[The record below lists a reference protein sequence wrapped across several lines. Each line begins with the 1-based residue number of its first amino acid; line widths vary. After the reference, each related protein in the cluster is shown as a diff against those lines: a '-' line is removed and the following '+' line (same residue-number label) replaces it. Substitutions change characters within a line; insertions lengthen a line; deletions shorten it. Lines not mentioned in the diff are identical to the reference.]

1 MALSRPVTAARSKP
15 IPSMSGNCV
24 IHTLNTFPDL
34 TRLHQANP
42 QRYPHLLESVAH
54 GTPQARYDI
63 LFAFPGK
70 TLRLDSTGHVHW
82 PDGAITGDFLTTL
95 DQIWSNA
102 RPADGAGSMEDR
114 PPFTG
119 GWLLY
124 LGYELALTIEP
135 ASGLAPPA
143 TDLPL
148 AFATRFPAAIVRDH
162 SSRQTHLVSEA
173 GDNDLLA
180 TMHADI
186 VADENRTE
194 TQAAHLRLTLHEE
207 PPERYLQGIQRILE
221 YIRAGDVF
229 QVNLSREW
237 RGELENDFSPVDIY
251 RRLRHTNPA
260 PFAGLLTLGDHQ
272 AVISS
277 SPERLAEVRDGVLRT
292 RPIAGTS
299 PRSVDR
305 QQDQAWSEALLR
317 HPKERAE
324 HIMLLDLERND
335 VGRVCVPGTVRV
347 SEFMVL
353 ESYTHVHHIVSAVE
367 GRLRTGITPG
377 QVIRAV
383 FPGGTITGCPKV
395 RTMQIIAELEQTG
408 RGAYTGSMGY
418 LNHDGSMD
426 LNILIRTLV
435 QDGRHIRLR
444 AGGGIVADSNPQH
457 ELQETQAKAEG
468 LLAALTRPAA

>member
-1 MALSRPVTAARSKP
+1 MTPTAQ

-34 TRLHQANP
+34 ARLHQAHP

-63 LFAFPGK
+63 LFAFPGP
-70 TLRLDSTGHVHW
+70 TLSLDAAGQMHW
-82 PDGAITGDFLTTL
+82 PDGVPTGDFLTAL
-95 DQIWSNA
+95 DQLW
-102 RPADGAGSMEDR
+102 RDTQRADGAETMDSR
-114 PPFTG
+114 APFTG

-135 ASGLAPPA
+135 GSGLAPPT
-143 TDLPL
+143 TDLPV
-148 AFATRFPAAIVRDH
+148 AFATRFPAAIIRDH
-162 SSRQTHLVSEA
+162 SSLQTYLVSEGA
-173 GDNDLLA
+173 SHDRLA
-180 TMHADI
+180 TMRAD
-186 VADENRTE
+186 VAAGEDRVDIQLVN
-194 TQAAHLRLTLHEE
+194 LRVTVHEE
-207 PPERYLQGIQRILE
+207 PPERYLQGIQRILD

-237 RGELENDFSPVDIY
+237 RGEMENDFSPVDIY
-251 RRLRHTNPA
+251 RRLRRTNPA
-260 PFAGLLTLGDHQ
+260 PFAGLLTLGDDR

-277 SPERLAEVRDGVLRT
+277 SPERLAEVRDGMLRT

-305 QQDQAWSEALLR
+305 QQDQAWSDALLR

-335 VGRVCVPGTVRV
+335 VGRVCVPGTVKV
-347 SEFMVL
+347 SEFMLL
-353 ESYTHVHHIVSAVE
+353 ESYAHVHHIVSAVE
-367 GRLRTGITPG
+367 GRLRPGVTPG

-395 RTMQIIAELEQTG
+395 RSMQIIAELEQTG

-435 QDGRHIRLR
+435 QNGRRIRLR
-444 AGGGIVADSNPQH
+444 AGGGIVADSDPQR
-457 ELQETQAKAEG
+457 ELRETYAKAEG
-468 LLAALTRPAA
+468 LIAALTRPAP

>member
-1 MALSRPVTAARSKP
+1 MPGDSVLQ
-15 IPSMSGNCV
+15 
-24 IHTLNTFPDL
+24 TLNTFPDL
-34 TRLHQANP
+34 ARLHQANP
-42 QRYPHLLESVAH
+42 KRYPHLLESVAH

-63 LFAFPGK
+63 LFAFPGT
-70 TLRLDSTGHVHW
+70 TLNLDTTGQVHW
-82 PDGAITGDFLTTL
+82 PDGPITGDFLTAL
-95 DQIWSNA
+95 DQVWGKA
-102 RPADGAGSMEDR
+102 QREGGAVSMEDR
-114 PPFTG
+114 SPFTG

-124 LGYELALTIEP
+124 LGYELALTIET

-143 TDLPL
+143 SNLPL

-162 SSRQTHLVSEA
+162 SSMQTHLVSEA
-173 GDNDLLA
+173 GGDDRLA
-180 TMHADI
+180 MMHADLI
-186 VADENRTE
+186 ADEKGTD
-194 TQAAHLRLTLHEE
+194 AHAPNLQMTLCEE

-260 PFAGLLTLGDHQ
+260 PFAGLLTLSDHQ

-277 SPERLAEVRDGVLRT
+277 SPERLAEVRDGILRT

-299 PRSVDR
+299 PRSADR
-305 QQDQAWSEALLR
+305 QQDQAWSDALLR

-335 VGRVCVPGTVRV
+335 VGRVCVPGTVKV
-347 SEFMVL
+347 SEFMLL
-353 ESYTHVHHIVSAVE
+353 ESYAHVHHIVSAVE
-367 GRLRTGITPG
+367 GRLRAGVTPG

-444 AGGGIVADSNPQH
+444 AGGGIVADSNPQR
-457 ELQETQAKAEG
+457 ELRETQAKAEG

>member
-1 MALSRPVTAARSKP
+1 MTTAARSMP
-15 IPSMSGNCV
+15 IPSTSGNCV
-24 IHTLNTFPDL
+24 IHTLNAFPDL
-34 TRLHQANP
+34 ARLHQANP

-63 LFAFPGK
+63 LFAFPGN
-70 TLRLDSTGHVHW
+70 TLRLDAAGGLHW
-82 PDGAITGDFLTTL
+82 PEGALTGDFLAAL
-95 DQIWSNA
+95 DQVWGDAAHASGEGGVDN
-102 RPADGAGSMEDR
+102 RV
-114 PPFTG
+114 PFTG

-135 ASGLAPPA
+135 ASALARPA
-143 TDLPL
+143 TDMPV
-148 AFATRFPAAIVRDH
+148 AFATRFPAAIIRDH
-162 SSRQTHLVSEA
+162 ASLQTYLVCENE
-173 GDNDLLA
+173 GDDLLA
-180 TMHADI
+180 TMRADV
-186 VADENRTE
+186 VAGEDTAD
-194 TQAAHLRLTLHEE
+194 TTSTHLHITLNEE
-207 PPERYLQGIQRILE
+207 PPERYLQGIQRILD

-237 RGELENDFSPVDIY
+237 RGEMGSDFSPVDLY
-251 RRLRHTNPA
+251 RRLRRTNPA
-260 PFAGLLTLGDHQ
+260 PFAGLLTLGADK

-277 SPERLAEVRDGVLRT
+277 SPERLAEVRAGMLRT

-305 QQDQAWSEALLR
+305 AQDHVWSDELLR

-335 VGRVCVPGTVRV
+335 VGRVCLPGTVKV
-347 SEFMVL
+347 SEFMLL
-353 ESYTHVHHIVSAVE
+353 ESYAHVHHIVSAVE
-367 GRLRTGITPG
+367 GRLRPGVTPG

-395 RTMQIIAELEQTG
+395 RSMQIIAELEQTG

-435 QDGRHIRLR
+435 QNGRHVSLR
-444 AGGGIVADSNPQH
+444 AGGGIVADSDPLR
-457 ELQETQAKAEG
+457 ELRETQAKAAG
-468 LLAALTRPAA
+468 LLAALIGPAP

>member
-1 MALSRPVTAARSKP
+1 MPGDSVLQ
-15 IPSMSGNCV
+15 
-24 IHTLNTFPDL
+24 TLNTFPDL
-34 TRLHQANP
+34 ARLHQANP
-42 QRYPHLLESVAH
+42 KRYPHLLESVAH

-63 LFAFPGK
+63 LFAFPGT
-70 TLRLDSTGHVHW
+70 TLNLDTTGQVHW
-82 PDGAITGDFLTTL
+82 PDGPITGDFLTAL
-95 DQIWSNA
+95 DQVWGKA
-102 RPADGAGSMEDR
+102 QREGGAVSTEDR
-114 PPFTG
+114 SPFTG

-143 TDLPL
+143 SNLPL

-162 SSRQTHLVSEA
+162 SSMQTHLVSEA
-173 GDNDLLA
+173 GGDDRLA
-180 TMHADI
+180 MMHADLI
-186 VADENRTE
+186 ADEKGTD
-194 TQAAHLRLTLHEE
+194 AHAPNLQMTLCEE

-237 RGELENDFSPVDIY
+237 QGELENDISPVDIY

-260 PFAGLLTLGDHQ
+260 PFAGLLTLSDHQ

-277 SPERLAEVRDGVLRT
+277 SPERLAEVRDGILRT

-299 PRSVDR
+299 PRSADR
-305 QQDQAWSEALLR
+305 QQDQAWSDALLH

-335 VGRVCVPGTVRV
+335 VGRVCVPGTVKV
-347 SEFMVL
+347 SEFMLL
-353 ESYTHVHHIVSAVE
+353 ESYAHVHHIVSAVE
-367 GRLRTGITPG
+367 GRLRAGVTPG

-444 AGGGIVADSNPQH
+444 AGGGIVADSNPQR
-457 ELQETQAKAEG
+457 ELRETQAKAEG